1 MVAALLPIF
10 PLSALGDD
18 RGAVCRLAGARGPA
32 GPLRRLMKRYCG
44 RDFTDAEI
52 ETIRQ
57 QIAQSPTLTRAD
69 LSRLTCRQLGWF
81 KPDGGLKGDELSC
94 RDAAHARRWR
104 DAAPRAPR
112 DELKDPVRRR
122 RARPPTRNQN
132 CDNQSTSCP
141 RCSFSPS
148 CRVRTPAWGMP
159 TSSVITIWALYPAA
173 RGTNSHLRHHPGTA
187 GGALGLR
194 GRRLGYGTP

>member
-1 MVAALLPIF
+1 MPLGGSPGPSRSSATPHETLLRSRLYRRGDRDHSPTDRAIANAHAGRSVAAHLP
-10 PLSALGDD
+10 AT
-18 RGAVCRLAGARGPA
+18 RLVQAGWGP
-32 GPLRRLMKRYCG
+32 
-44 RDFTDAEI
+44 
-52 ETIRQ
+52 
-57 QIAQSPTLTRAD
+57 
-69 LSRLTCRQLGWF
+69 
-81 KPDGGLKGDELSC
+81 KGDELSC